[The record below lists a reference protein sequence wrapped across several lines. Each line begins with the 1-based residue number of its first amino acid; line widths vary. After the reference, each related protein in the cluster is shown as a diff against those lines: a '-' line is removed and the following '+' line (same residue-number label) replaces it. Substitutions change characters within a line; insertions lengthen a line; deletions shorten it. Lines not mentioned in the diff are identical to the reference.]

1 MKVIL
6 LEDVK
11 PLGKKGEIVD
21 ASDAYARNVLFSKKK
36 AVEATDKNLNDLKL
50 QNKHA
55 QKVAEDNLDAARAL
69 AKKLEGLK
77 VELKIRTGEGD
88 KIFGSV
94 STKEIA
100 AAAKSQ
106 LDLPLDKKKMQ
117 LEEPIRSLGMHEV
130 PIRLHSEVTGML
142 RVHVSAE

>member
-55 QKVAEDNLDAARAL
+55 KKVAEDNLDAARAL

-88 KIFGSV
+88 KTFGSV